1 MTTDNTQ
8 WQRELIMTED
18 EESVLVT
25 MARFFIENGWIDDET
40 QDAFDTL
47 IEKICEPAPWDYDP
61 KEVKS

>member
-25 MARFFIENGWIDDET
+25 MARFFIENGWIEDEN
-40 QDAFDTL
+40 QDAFDSL
-47 IEKICEPAPWDYDP
+47 IEKICDPAPWDYNP
-61 KEVKS
+61 PSI